1 MKTMLLF
8 PLLPSMV
15 LSFALPRGPE
25 GLDLPTLCRTNRKMR
40 ASPACIELFNDPE
53 SELCIELCDS
63 GEAGSLCTCDTQPPA
78 KDDSGK
84 QLSAQDLGTFY

>member
-1 MKTMLLF
+1 MKTILLL
-8 PLLPSMV
+8 LLPSMV

-25 GLDLPTLCRTNRKMR
+25 GLALPKGPEGLDLPTLCQTNRKML
-40 ASPACIELFNDPE
+40 ASPACRELLQDT

-84 QLSAQDLGTFY
+84 TL